1 MKYGV
6 THHFQTMAHSLQT
19 DNLNVLVTYQQYK
32 PYRTIIRQYP
42 FQATSQ
48 LSMARTEY
56 AWICWTSWMR
66 CVLPPCVSNPCFQSF
81 MPIQYSCISVHGWH
95 YTRLVSTLEII
106 MLIRENNHNCCQYII
121 IR

>member
-6 THHFQTMAHSLQT
+6 IHHFQTMAHSLQT

-32 PYRTIIRQYP
+32 PYRTITRQYP

-56 AWICWTSWMR
+56 AWIR
-66 CVLPPCVSNPCFQSF
+66 
-81 MPIQYSCISVHGWH
+81 
-95 YTRLVSTLEII
+95 
-106 MLIRENNHNCCQYII
+106 
-121 IR
+121 